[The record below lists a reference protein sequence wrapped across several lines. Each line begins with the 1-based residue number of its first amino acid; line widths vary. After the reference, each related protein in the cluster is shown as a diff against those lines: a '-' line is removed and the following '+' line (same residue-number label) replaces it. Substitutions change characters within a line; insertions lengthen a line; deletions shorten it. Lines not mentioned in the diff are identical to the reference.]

1 MKIYFVRHGQTAINY
16 QNRVVHFDDQLNE
29 VGQAQASELA
39 DHLIV
44 VPVDV
49 VLVSPHKRTMETAE
63 IIAKKLNKKTQEVP
77 LLGEKKWS
85 SEIEGTLL
93 SDPETERILKLLRER
108 NITDPTW
115 HYSDEENFIDIKK
128 RANDFIEYVSTIAHE
143 NILAVSHEYFIK
155 MVIATMMHGE
165 SLSFEIFRDFYIF
178 TSLDNAS
185 LTYCEK
191 KQDTWKLMTLNEK
204 YRKAVRE

>member
-1 MKIYFVRHGQTAINY
+1 MKIYFVRHGQTTANK
-16 QNRVVHFDDQLNE
+16 QNRVVHFDDRLNE
-29 VGQAQASELA
+29 MGQKQALELA
-39 DHLIV
+39 EHLAV
-44 VPVDV
+44 VPLDV

-63 IIAKKLNKKTQEVP
+63 IIAKKLNKETQEIP

-85 SEIEGTLL
+85 SEIEGKVLD
-93 SDPETERILKLLRER
+93 DPEVEKILNLLREK
-108 NITDPTW
+108 NATDPTW
-115 HYSDEENFIDIKK
+115 HYSDEENFSDIKK
-128 RANDFIEYVSTIAHE
+128 RANDFIDYVSTVEHE

-178 TSLDNAS
+178 TFLDNAS

-191 KQDTWKLMTLNEK
+191 KENTWKLMTLNEK
-204 YRKAVRE
+204 YHKAIQ